1 MSEERFVFSVFV
13 RYTRE
18 TPAGERIPYSQGD
31 ALTPPGLERLASQIA
46 AGQVTFAQMDNE
58 TREDSLVMDIREGWG
73 TVYIVKDVEHYYE
86 LISPEEPE
94 SEEPLNLTGNGP
106 TPKKHATRDLDLLRE
121 AAAEF
126 WKTGEPWGGCQW
138 EHTIH

>member
-1 MSEERFVFSVFV
+1 MSKDRFVFSVFA

-18 TPAGERIPYSQGD
+18 TPAGERLPYLQGD
-31 ALTPPGLERLASQIA
+31 ALTPPVLERLASQIA

-126 WKTGEPWGGCQW
+126 WKTGEPRGGCQW